1 MDPSTGPSAA
11 SGFIV
16 DLKSWILLSDEF
28 RRVLYETKGFQL
40 ITMKLDA
47 NQVLYP
53 EKHDVFQFFYILE
66 GQGAIHFG
74 GEVHPFSAGSC
85 MTVNPHAV
93 HSIFAATDVKLFT
106 IYGGKV
112 H

>member
-1 MDPSTGPSAA
+1 MDPATSQSAA

-16 DLKSWILLSDEF
+16 DLKNWVLVSEEF
-28 RRVLYETKGFQL
+28 RQVLYETKGFQL

-47 NQVLYP
+47 NQVLEP

-66 GQGAIHFG
+66 GKGAIYFG
-74 GEVHPFSAGSC
+74 GDVYPFSAGSC
-85 MTVNPHAV
+85 MTVNPHTV
-93 HSIFAATDVKLFT
+93 HSIFAATNVKLFT